1 MIEDTLMYQ
10 IELDKAKSQIDAL
23 IQTALD
29 GQEVVI
35 TRNDEPVL
43 KLVPVSKAAI
53 RRKAGSAKGKITIS
67 EDFDEPLEDFCE
79 YMQ

>member
-1 MIEDTLMYQ
+1 MYQ
-10 IELDKAKSQIDAL
+10 IELDKAKSQIEAL

-29 GQEVVI
+29 GEEVII

-43 KLVPVSKAAI
+43 KLVPVSKSNI
-53 RRKAGSAKGKITIS
+53 RRKAGSAKGMIVMS
-67 EDFDEPLEDFCE
+67 EDFDEPLEDFRE

>member
-1 MIEDTLMYQ
+1 MYH
-10 IELDKAKSQIDAL
+10 IELDEAKSKIDAL

-29 GQEVVI
+29 GEEVVI

-43 KLVPVSKAAI
+43 KIVPVSKSVP
-53 RRKAGSAKGKITIS
+53 RRKAGSARGMIS
-67 EDFDEPLEDFCE
+67 MTEDFDEPLEDFVE

>member
-1 MIEDTLMYQ
+1 MYQ
-10 IELDKAKSQIDAL
+10 IELDKAKSQIEAL

-43 KLVPVSKAAI
+43 KLVPVSKSTI
-53 RRKAGSAKGKITIS
+53 RRKAGSAKGMIAIS
-67 EDFDEPLEDFCE
+67 EDFDEPLEDFRE

>member
-1 MIEDTLMYQ
+1 MYQ
-10 IELDKAKSQIDAL
+10 IELDKAKSQIESL

-29 GQEVVI
+29 GEEVII

-43 KLVPVSKAAI
+43 KLVPVSKSNT
-53 RRKAGSAKGKITIS
+53 RRKAGSAKGMIRMS
-67 EDFDEPLEDFCE
+67 EDFDEPLEDFRE